1 MQRAQKVP
9 HKQMD
14 LGLEAFSAKIVLNL
28 RICLMTFQI
37 IIVKKLFYILDTW
50 PTVNVCLL
58 SYERHQQKQ
67 RFISPSNLL

>member
-37 IIVKKLFYILDTW
+37 IIVKKLFYILDT
-50 PTVNVCLL
+50 
-58 SYERHQQKQ
+58 
-67 RFISPSNLL
+67 